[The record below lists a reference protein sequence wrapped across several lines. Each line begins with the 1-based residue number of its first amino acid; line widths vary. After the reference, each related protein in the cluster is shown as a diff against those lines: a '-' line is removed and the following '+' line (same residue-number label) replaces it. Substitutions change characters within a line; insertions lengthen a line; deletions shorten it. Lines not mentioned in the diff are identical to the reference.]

1 MGPEKLQ
8 GLTIAVGMDYTG
20 VNDGAKGL
28 KRQIGLVNAE
38 MKGNLSAFG
47 RGEKS
52 LQSYSTELGGLNKKL
67 DVQKRLMN
75 QAKSDY
81 QTLEKRNAS
90 LNNEMKESNKTLQE
104 SKKRYEQLQN
114 SGTATTKELKAA
126 EKEVKTNE
134 KAYNNLN
141 KELQD
146 MPKSMTN
153 AQKAVYKETASY
165 NNLQRKVDTT
175 TEAFKKLRR
184 EQAIKASP
192 FGKMTQQLDQ
202 YQKKL
207 KQTGDKYTEFGKKGA
222 VVAAPVA
229 LGLGLA
235 TKKAADFEQQ
245 MSNTLSV
252 MAPGEVD
259 KYREA
264 LRKLAIQQGAKTK
277 YSALEAAEAE
287 EELLKAGLS
296 VKDVING
303 GLSGALSLATAGELD
318 LGDAAEIAATA
329 LNAFKDDNISVSKA
343 ADILAGAAN
352 ASATSVSEMKFSLSQ
367 SAAVAS
373 GAGLS
378 FEDTSTA
385 LAVFAQNGFKGSD
398 AGTSLK
404 TMLMRL
410 APQTDKAWGVFD
422 ELGLSV
428 VNTGAAMKTLTDNGV
443 KPLSKDS
450 DVLMDQLRGV
460 AKEMAGPKATAK
472 QVDKEFTKLVNSTG
486 SVHSAFYDANGELKS
501 MSEISDLLQ
510 KSFKGLNN
518 EQRQQRMNT
527 IFGSDAIR
535 GARILYKEGAD
546 GINKMKEAM
555 GKVTAEET
563 AKMKMDN
570 LKGTIE
576 ELSGALET
584 FGISMGS
591 ALTPALRGLT
601 SVAEKVAN
609 WFNKLDDRAQS
620 VIATAGVIAVAIP
633 AAGLAFGFIAKG
645 AAAALTPVKALTAAL
660 AKNSVAATENAIV
673 SKADGAAMSTVGKGT
688 KGKGLI
694 NGLGNLI
701 SFGGKKGASVKGAA
715 KSADYARDIANYR
728 YTKFGKFVG
737 TAGKV
742 GKGVPLLGT
751 ALAATQL
758 IGINK
763 KNAGGKIGGTIGGI
777 AGGAGLGAAIGSVV
791 PGVGTLIGG
800 AIGGIAGS
808 KFGQMFGQSV
818 QKHWPAIQKGMTN
831 VWGNMSDWAEKHPI
845 LGHPINQMNTVA
857 KMAKKTGK
865 EIKTFFSDPLQT
877 NFTGKGM
884 SKDTTKKISAY
895 NQMSQSAISELKYLE
910 MSGDKISKSTAAKIS
925 KNYDGMVNL
934 VDKSFKKTTKSSD
947 SNLEYLKKNGLLSQK
962 EVEKLQ
968 DARNKKQKEGLEDV
982 RLNNKKIQS
991 LTQQMANK
999 NKAITEKE
1007 KNDIHAI
1014 REKARK
1020 QGRTTTKAEEK
1031 QISAIKKKAQED
1043 RQASNKGYSVRIQAV
1058 AKKQEKAVVSNLS
1071 RSAKEQ
1077 KLILGKL
1084 KDTSG
1089 NISAKQA
1096 STIVKHSKSAK
1107 DKTIKQANEKYKGI
1121 VKRADEEYYV
1131 NKTITKKQHDDM
1143 IKKAKDQKN
1152 KTVKQAKDM
1161 HKQVVNQAKK
1171 QADGHLKQVDWETG
1185 ESLSKWDRFKVGL
1198 AKAVNWVTGGINKV
1212 LKFFGIK
1219 EIKPWKPKG
1228 YDNDTSKAK
1237 SSSKSSKPKSTNN
1250 FRRNLEMD
1258 YTGSNNASGHIMAG
1272 EEGFE
1277 IAYNKRQAKAQI
1289 LGANGAEITHVS
1301 PGTKILNHEDSKKMI
1316 GGGLGKTLPGFA
1328 KGNASFNDVIGDIWS
1343 GTKKVASKVA
1353 DFSTKAFDWVA
1364 HPIKNLK
1371 ALFGK
1376 YTSYIPAIGNDG
1388 NLGPQ
1393 ILNSVREKISDPF
1406 KKLLSTV
1413 GFGSS
1418 VAGPIGNAK
1427 AWGSMISRAAKM
1439 MKVDLSASELKGIMA
1454 QIQRESGGNEK
1465 ITQSSAVV
1473 DINTLSG
1480 NPARGLLQYIPSTF
1494 NAYKVKGHGNI
1505 YSGYDQLLA
1514 FFNNSNWRRDLP
1526 YGKSGW
1532 GPSGHRRFANGGL
1545 VKKHQFAE
1553 VAEGDKEE
1561 MIIPLTRKQRAIQL
1575 LDKAKQMIGLNDSK
1589 VIVQNDN
1596 GNIVSILLE
1605 MVQSQKEQI
1614 QLLAALVNK
1623 NSDVYLDK
1631 TKVGSLVETEVTKQ
1645 QSFRDSRR
1653 IRAAGQG
1660 GTI

>member
-8 GLTIAVGMDYTG
+8 GTTIALGLDYSG
-20 VNDGAKGL
+20 VNDGMKGL
-28 KRQIGLVNAE
+28 KRQLGLVNAE
-38 MKGNLSAFG
+38 TKAHLSAFG
-47 RGEKS
+47 KGEKT
-52 LQSYSTELGGLNKKL
+52 LKSYGTELNGLNKKL

-81 QTLEKRNAS
+81 QALEKRNAS
-90 LNNEMKESNKTLQE
+90 LNNELKESNKTLQE
-104 SKKRYEQLQN
+104 SKKRYEQLQT

-134 KAYNNLN
+134 KAYNDLN

-175 TEAFKKLRR
+175 TEAFKKLKR

-329 LNAFKDDNISVSKA
+329 LNAFKKDNISVAKA

-352 ASATSVSEMKFSLSQ
+352 ASATSVSEMKFSLAQ
-367 SAAVAS
+367 SASVAS
-373 GAGLS
+373 GVGLS
-378 FEDTSTA
+378 FKDTSTA
-385 LAVFAQNGFKGSD
+385 LAVFAQNGLKGSD

-428 VNTGAAMKTLTDNGV
+428 VNTEAAMKTLTDNGV

-486 SVHSAFYDANGELKS
+486 SVHSAFYDSNGQLKS
-501 MSEISDLLQ
+501 MADISQLLK
-510 KSFKGLNN
+510 KSLHGLTD
-518 EQRQQRMNT
+518 EQRQNRLTTM
-527 IFGSDAIR
+527 FGSDAIR
-535 GARILYKEGAD
+535 GANILYKEGAE
-546 GINKMKEAM
+546 GVKNMYGEMK
-555 GKVTAEET
+555 KVTAQDT
-563 AKMKMDN
+563 ARMKMDN

-701 SFGGKKGASVKGAA
+701 SFGGKKGAGLKGAA
-715 KSADYARDIANYR
+715 KSADYAKDIANYSK
-728 YTKFGKFVG
+728 Y
-737 TAGKV
+737 GKV
-742 GKGVPLLGT
+742 VGKLGKGVPVLGT

-877 NFTGKGM
+877 SFSGKGI
-884 SKDTTKKISAY
+884 SKDTAKNVTAY
-895 NQMSQSAISELKYLE
+895 SKMSQDAISSLKYLE
-910 MSGDKISKSTAAKIS
+910 TSGDKITKSTSEKIGH
-925 KNYDGMVNL
+925 NYDSMVSL
-934 VDKSFKKTTKSSD
+934 VEKSMDKTRKNSV
-947 SNLEYLKKNGLLSQK
+947 SNLKTLSSSGLLAEHEMLKIKLAQKQNQDQQREELKKNN
-962 EVEKLQ
+962 
-968 DARNKKQKEGLEDV
+968 D
-982 RLNNKKIQS
+982 KIQ
-991 LTQQMANK
+991 LLNKTMAAK
-999 NKAITEKE
+999 NKAITSKE
-1007 KNDIHAI
+1007 TAEINTI
-1014 REKARK
+1014 RKKAAN
-1020 QGRTTTKAEEK
+1020 QGRTTTKEEER
-1031 QISAIKKKAQED
+1031 QISAIKRRAQKE
-1043 RQASNKGYSVRIQAV
+1043 REASNRLYSNKIQSI
-1058 AKKQEKAVVSNLS
+1058 AKKQETVVVANLS
-1071 RSAKEQ
+1071 KSAKEQ

-1084 KDTSG
+1084 KDSTGKLSTQ
-1089 NISAKQA
+1089 QA
-1096 STIVKHSKSAK
+1096 SKIVQESKRSK
-1107 DKTIKQANEKYKGI
+1107 DKSIANANEKYKKV
-1121 VKRADEEYYV
+1121 VKAADREYYV
-1131 NKTITKKQHDDM
+1131 NGTITKKQHDD
-1143 IKKAKDQKN
+1143 IIRKAKDQKD
-1152 KTVKQAKDM
+1152 KSISQAKKM
-1161 HKQVVNQAKK
+1161 HKGVVDQAKK
-1171 QADGHLKQVDWETG
+1171 QAKGHLDQVDWETG
-1185 ESLSKWDRFKVGL
+1185 KVLSKWDKFKVFL
-1198 AKAVNWVTGGINKV
+1198 AKRINWVTGGINKV
-1212 LKFFGIK
+1212 LKFFDIPT
-1219 EIKPWKPKG
+1219 IPKWNPAG
-1228 YDNDTSKAK
+1228 YDNDTKAP
-1237 SSSKSSKPKSTNN
+1237 KSSKLPKN
-1250 FRRNLEMD
+1250 RRMSGNLEMN

-1289 LGANGAEITHVS
+1289 LGANGAEVTKVS
-1301 PGTKILNHEDSKKMI
+1301 PGTKILNHEDSKKML
-1316 GGGLGKTLPGFA
+1316 GGGLGTTLPGFA
-1328 KGNASFNDVIGDIWS
+1328 KGTSNAKDFFGNIGS
-1343 GTKKVASKVA
+1343 AVKTTVGKAV
-1353 DFSTKAFDWVA
+1353 DFSEKAFDWVA

-1371 ALFGK
+1371 SLFGK
-1376 YTSYIPAIGNDG
+1376 YSTGIPAMGYDG
-1388 NLGPQ
+1388 NLGSQ
-1393 ILNSVREKISDPF
+1393 ILSSVRDKISDPF
-1406 KKLLSTV
+1406 KKMLSNV
-1413 GFGSS
+1413 GFGGS
-1418 VAGPIGNAK
+1418 VTGPAGGSAK
-1427 AWGSMISRAAKM
+1427 AWGSMIARAAKV
-1439 MKVDLSASELKGIMA
+1439 MKVDLSGSELKGIIA

-1465 ITQSSAVV
+1465 VTQSSAVV
-1473 DINTLSG
+1473 DVNTLSG

-1514 FFNNSNWRRDLP
+1514 WFNNSNWRRDLP
-1526 YGKSGW
+1526 YGKRGW

-1545 VKKHQFAE
+1545 VSKHQLAE
-1553 VAEGDKEE
+1553 VAEGNKKE

-1596 GNIVSILLE
+1596 SNIVSILLE

-1631 TKVGSLVETEVTKQ
+1631 AKVGSLIEKEVTKQ
-1645 QSFRDSRR
+1645 QSFRDSRNL
-1653 IRAAGQG
+1653 RASGQG
-1660 GTI
+1660 ATN

>member
-8 GLTIAVGMDYTG
+8 GTTIALGLDYSGVDQGM
-20 VNDGAKGL
+20 KGL
-28 KRQIGLVNAE
+28 KRQLGLVNAE
-38 MKGNLSAFG
+38 TKAHLSAFG
-47 RGEKS
+47 KGEKT
-52 LQSYSTELGGLNKKL
+52 LKSYGTELNGLNKKL

-81 QTLEKRNAS
+81 QALEKRNAS
-90 LNNEMKESNKTLQE
+90 LNSELKESNKTLQE

-175 TEAFKKLRR
+175 TEAFKKLKR
-184 EQAIKASP
+184 EQAIKSSP
-192 FGKMTQQLDQ
+192 FGKMTQQLDN

-207 KQTGDKYTEFGKKGA
+207 KQTGDKYLEFGKKGS
-222 VVAAPVA
+222 VMAAPVA
-229 LGLGLA
+229 LGLGVA

-264 LRKLAIQQGAKTK
+264 LRKLAIQQGAQTK

-303 GLSGALSLATAGELD
+303 GLSGALSLATAGELE

-329 LNAFKDDNISVSKA
+329 LNAFKKDNITVAKA

-352 ASATSVSEMKFSLSQ
+352 ASATSVSEMKFSLAQ
-367 SAAVAS
+367 SASVAS
-373 GAGLS
+373 GVGLS
-378 FEDTSTA
+378 FKDTSTA
-385 LAVFAQNGFKGSD
+385 LAVFAQNGLKGSD

-428 VNTGAAMKTLTDNGV
+428 VNTEAAMKTLTDNGV

-460 AKEMAGPKATAK
+460 AKELAGPKATAK
-472 QVDKEFTKLVNSTG
+472 QVEKEFTKLVNSTG
-486 SVHSAFYDANGELKS
+486 SVHSAFYDNNGQLKS
-501 MSEISDLLQ
+501 MADISQILK
-510 KSFKGLNN
+510 KSLHGLTD
-518 EQRQQRMNT
+518 EQRQNRLTTM
-527 IFGSDAIR
+527 FGSDAIR
-535 GARILYKEGAD
+535 GANILYKEGAE
-546 GINKMKEAM
+546 GVKNMYGEMK
-555 GKVTAEET
+555 KVTAQDT

-601 SVAEKVAN
+601 SAAEKVAN

-645 AAAALTPVKALTAAL
+645 ASAALTPVKALTAAL

-673 SKADGAAMSTVGKGT
+673 SRADGAAMSTVGKGV

-701 SFGGKKGASVKGAA
+701 GFGAKKGAGLKGAA
-715 KSADYARDIANYR
+715 KSADYARDIAMYNKGGRFSKYI
-728 YTKFGKFVG
+728 GA
-737 TAGKV
+737 AGKV
-742 GKGVPLLGT
+742 GKGVPVLGT

-763 KNAGGKIGGTIGGI
+763 KNAGGKIGGTVGGI

-808 KFGQMFGQSV
+808 KFGQMFGKSV
-818 QKHWPAIQKGMTN
+818 QKHWPAIQKGMSN
-831 VWGNMSDWAEKHPI
+831 VWSNMSDWAEKHPI
-845 LGHPINQMNTVA
+845 LGSAINQVNDVS
-857 KMAKKTGK
+857 KMAKKAGK

-877 NFTGKGM
+877 NFSGKGI
-884 SKDTTKKISAY
+884 SKDTAKNVTAY
-895 NQMSQSAISELKYLE
+895 SKMSQDAITSLKYLE
-910 MSGDKISKSTAAKIS
+910 TSGDKITKSTSEKIGH
-925 KNYDGMVNL
+925 NYDSMVSL
-934 VDKSFKKTTKSSD
+934 VEKSMDKTRKNSV
-947 SNLEYLKKNGLLSQK
+947 SNLKTLSSSGLLAEHEMLKIKLAQKQNQDQQREELKKNN
-962 EVEKLQ
+962 
-968 DARNKKQKEGLEDV
+968 D
-982 RLNNKKIQS
+982 KIQ
-991 LTQQMANK
+991 LLNKTMAAK
-999 NKAITEKE
+999 NKAITSKE
-1007 KNDIHAI
+1007 TAEINAI
-1014 REKARK
+1014 RKKAAS
-1020 QGRTTTKAEEK
+1020 QGRTTTKEEEY
-1031 QISAIKKKAQED
+1031 QISAIKRRAQKE
-1043 RQASNKGYSVRIQAV
+1043 RETSNRLYSNKIQSI
-1058 AKKQEKAVVSNLS
+1058 AKKQETVVVANLS
-1071 RSAKEQ
+1071 KSAKEQ

-1084 KDTSG
+1084 KDSTGKLSTQ
-1089 NISAKQA
+1089 QA
-1096 STIVKHSKSAK
+1096 SKIVQESKRSK
-1107 DKTIKQANEKYKGI
+1107 DKSIANANEKYKKV
-1121 VKRADEEYYV
+1121 VKAADREYYV
-1131 NKTITKKQHDDM
+1131 NGTITKKQHDD
-1143 IKKAKDQKN
+1143 IIRKAKDQKD
-1152 KTVKQAKDM
+1152 KSISQAKKM
-1161 HKQVVNQAKK
+1161 HKGVVDQAKK
-1171 QADGHLKQVDWETG
+1171 QAKGHLDQVDWETG
-1185 ESLSKWDRFKVGL
+1185 KVLSKWDKFKVGL
-1198 AKAVNWVTGGINKV
+1198 AKAINWVTGGINKV
-1212 LKFFGIK
+1212 LKFFHIPT
-1219 EIKPWKPKG
+1219 IPKWTPAG
-1228 YDNDTSKAK
+1228 YNNDTKA
-1237 SSSKSSKPKSTNN
+1237 SKSSKLPKN
-1250 FRRNLEMD
+1250 RRMSGNLEMN

-1272 EEGFE
+1272 EAGFE

-1289 LGANGAEITHVS
+1289 LGANGAEVTKVA
-1301 PGTKILNHEDSKKMI
+1301 PGTKILNHEDSKKML
-1316 GGGLGKTLPGFA
+1316 GGGLGTTLPGFA
-1328 KGNASFNDVIGDIWS
+1328 KGTSSINDFFGNVWQ
-1343 GTKKVASKVA
+1343 GTKNVASKVA
-1353 DFSTKAFDWVA
+1353 DFSTKAFDWAA

-1371 ALFGK
+1371 NLFSK
-1376 YTSYIPAIGNDG
+1376 YSTGIPAMGNNG
-1388 NLGPQ
+1388 NLGAEMM
-1393 ILNSVREKISDPF
+1393 NFVRDKISDPF
-1406 KKLLSTV
+1406 KKMLSDV
-1413 GFGSS
+1413 GFGGT
-1418 VAGPIGNAK
+1418 VAGPVGGGAK
-1427 AWGSMISRAAKM
+1427 AWGSMIARAAKA
-1439 MKVDLSASELKGIMA
+1439 MKVDLSSSELKGILA

-1480 NPARGLLQYIPSTF
+1480 NPARGLLQYIPQTF

-1514 FFNNSNWRRDLP
+1514 WFNNSNWRRDLP
-1526 YGKSGW
+1526 YGKRGW
-1532 GPSGHRRFANGGL
+1532 GPSGHRRFANGGI
-1545 VKKHQFAE
+1545 VSKHQLAE
-1553 VAEGDKEE
+1553 VAEGNKKE
-1561 MIIPLTRKQRAIQL
+1561 MIVPLTRKQRAVQL
-1575 LDKAKQMIGLNDSK
+1575 LDKAKQIIGLNDSK

-1596 GNIVSILLE
+1596 SNIVSILLE
-1605 MVQSQKEQI
+1605 MVESQKEQI

-1631 TKVGSLVETEVTKQ
+1631 TKVGSLIEKEVTKQ
-1645 QSFRDSRR
+1645 QSFRDSRKL
-1653 IRAAGQG
+1653 RASGQG
-1660 GTI
+1660 ETN